1 MKHLALLGDSIFD
14 NAAYVGGG
22 PAVID
27 QVQGKLPAGWR
38 ASLLAVDGNVA
49 GDVFAQIQ
57 RLPADVTHLVLS
69 VGGNDALGVLE
80 QIHSPTAMPML
91 HALKLLADIQ
101 ERFEAQ
107 YMEVVDALI
116 GTGKPLLI
124 CTIYDRVPGLSYELR
139 AALSLFNDVI
149 VRAGVKGR
157 IPILDLRE
165 ICTDHA
171 DYSTLSPI
179 EPSVVGGDKISGRLV
194 SIIQSHL
201 FGHQDCVI
209 YR

>member
-1 MKHLALLGDSIFD
+1 MKHLTLLGDSIFD

-27 QVQGKLPAGWR
+27 QVRGKLPAGWC

-69 VGGNDALGVLE
+69 VGGNDALGVLD

-91 HALKLLADIQ
+91 HAFKVLADVQ
-101 ERFEAQ
+101 QRFEEQ
-107 YMEVVDALI
+107 YMMVIDALI
-116 GTGKPLLI
+116 DTGKPLLI
-124 CTIYDRVPGLSYELR
+124 CTVYDSVPGLSHELR
-139 AALSLFNDVI
+139 SALSLFNDVI
-149 VRAGVKGR
+149 VRTGVRGR
-157 IPILDLRE
+157 VPILDLRE
-165 ICTDHA
+165 ICTDPA
-171 DYSTLSPI
+171 DYSTISPI
-179 EPSVVGGDKISGRLV
+179 EPSAVGGDKISGRLV
-194 SIIQSHL
+194 SIIQSHP
-201 FGHQDCVI
+201 FVHPECMI

>member
-27 QVQGKLPAGWR
+27 QVRGKLPEGWR
-38 ASLLAVDGNVA
+38 ASLLAIDGNVA
-49 GDVFAQIQ
+49 GDVFAQIK
-57 RLPADVTHLVLS
+57 RLPADVTHLALS
-69 VGGNDALGVLE
+69 VGGNDVLGVLG
-80 QIHSPTAMPML
+80 QIHSPTPLPML
-91 HALKLLADIQ
+91 DALKVLADVQ

-107 YMEVVDALI
+107 YMKVVDALI

-124 CTIYDRVPGLSYELR
+124 CTVYDSVPGLSNELR
-139 AALSLFNDVI
+139 SALSLFNDVI
-149 VRAGVKGR
+149 VRAGVKSGV
-157 IPILDLRE
+157 PILDLRE
-165 ICTDHA
+165 ICTDPT

-194 SIIQSHL
+194 SIIQSHP
-201 FGHQDCVI
+201 FGHRDCVI

>member
-27 QVQGKLPAGWR
+27 QVRGKLPAGWR

-57 RLPADVTHLVLS
+57 SLPADVTHLALS
-69 VGGNDALGVLE
+69 VGGNDALGVLDL
-80 QIHSPTAMPML
+80 IHSPTLLPML
-91 HALKLLADIQ
+91 HALRVLADVQ
-101 ERFEAQ
+101 QRFEAQ
-107 YMEVVDALI
+107 YMMVIDALI
-116 GTGKPLLI
+116 DTGKPLLI
-124 CTIYDRVPGLSYELR
+124 CTIYDRVPGLSHELR
-139 AALSLFNDVI
+139 SALSLFNDVI
-149 VRAGVKGR
+149 LRAGVKGR
-157 IPILDLRE
+157 VPILDLRE
-165 ICTDHA
+165 ICTDPA

-179 EPSVVGGDKISGRLV
+179 EPSVAGGEKISGRLV
-194 SIIQSHL
+194 SIVQDRL
-201 FGHQDCVI
+201 FGQQDCVI